1 MDTWDRVFV
10 LRSEFAAQA
19 EALAPTD
26 WDAPSLCEGWRIRDV
41 VAHLI
46 LPEHFSG
53 LGGLGG
59 LIRSGFR
66 LDRYIH
72 QDAIRRGSVP
82 VADLMASYRAG
93 IPRRSV
99 PPGRRPVNV
108 LVDLV
113 VHLQDIRRAL
123 GLPWSYDAE
132 LLETVASTI
141 YADTGLGVPKRAEGL
156 ALKATDTA
164 WKAGEGALVA
174 GPLEALILAMT
185 GRPVT
190 LPELTG
196 PGAAVLAAR
205 IGRRSPSLPG

>member
-10 LRSEFAAQA
+10 LRSEFATQA

-46 LPEHFSG
+46 LPERFSG

-82 VADLMASYRAG
+82 VADLMASYRAA

-99 PPGRRPVNV
+99 PPGRRPINV

-123 GLPWSYDAE
+123 GLAWSYDAE

-156 ALKATDTA
+156 ALRATDTA

-205 IGRRSPSLPG
+205 IGRHTPSLPG